1 MKPLYAVSESVG
13 SGKTRAAVQYLA
25 QPGYS
30 TQDFIYVAPTI
41 KLLNQTELQLR
52 TVLEKQG
59 AIRNVHLIHSESRGD
74 EGASAAREAL
84 EVINAKATG
93 LGRVVFLTT
102 KTFMRILTDIGDPS
116 RWALILDEAFAPVT
130 FITYHLG
137 PRPEEGLEYFRE
149 MFRIDPD
156 DNHRVVPRQGQ
167 GNLVQEIASGNLEQ
181 VGQKYQGQSALAQ
194 EVSNPAM
201 RCELVVTPKSKC
213 VVDYAA
219 GIPMAD
225 CHTKPTCSELE
236 FASYL
241 TPEYFGAFQEVIFL
255 SALFEHTVL
264 FHLWTRG
271 FGVSFIKHPWFAAGR
286 LRDVHREQGPMIA
299 VGHLLHRDDRASKHN
314 LLSNRQT
321 GQPGDR
327 SRGDRVL
334 DALVETAAEFFKGT
348 RFLLQTNNGTGYGQ
362 GGANVPHHADAI
374 PVVSHGLNDFMN
386 VDNVVALAVT
396 NPNPQEQRWLQSR
409 TGLTKD
415 EVLKAHRIHTVY
427 QAIGRSSIRSIER
440 ATVRK
445 VFLVAGYEDAMLLHR
460 LFRGSTWIGQVG
472 DQASLKAMRD
482 ARSEPGAMM
491 MVVNSM
497 RPANPS

>member
-1 MKPLYAVSESVG
+1 
-13 SGKTRAAVQYLA
+13 
-25 QPGYS
+25 
-30 TQDFIYVAPTI
+30 
-41 KLLNQTELQLR
+41 
-52 TVLEKQG
+52 
-59 AIRNVHLIHSESRGD
+59 
-74 EGASAAREAL
+74 
-84 EVINAKATG
+84 
-93 LGRVVFLTT
+93 
-102 KTFMRILTDIGDPS
+102 
-116 RWALILDEAFAPVT
+116 
-130 FITYHLG
+130 
-137 PRPEEGLEYFRE
+137 
-149 MFRIDPD
+149 
-156 DNHRVVPRQGQ
+156 
-167 GNLVQEIASGNLEQ
+167 
-181 VGQKYQGQSALAQ
+181 
-194 EVSNPAM
+194 
-201 RCELVVTPKSKC
+201 
-213 VVDYAA
+213 
-219 GIPMAD
+219 
-225 CHTKPTCSELE
+225 
-236 FASYL
+236 
-241 TPEYFGAFQEVIFL
+241 
-255 SALFEHTVL
+255 
-264 FHLWTRG
+264 
-271 FGVSFIKHPWFAAGR
+271 
-286 LRDVHREQGPMIA
+286 MIA
-299 VGHLLHRDDRASKHN
+299 VVHFHHRDDRASKHN
-314 LLSNRQT
+314 FLSNRQT